1 MGAARWLG
9 ELYGAEASRGLL
21 KFLIGTKR
29 SIGKQTQGW
38 WLTTRSHSKLAM
50 IFRLARLI
58 FSTALHKQNQKKS
71 ITYSFPVHE
80 IGGGLR
86 AHLIDDSQHS

>member
-1 MGAARWLG
+1 MGATRWVG
-9 ELYGAEASRGLL
+9 ELHGAEASRGLL

-50 IFRLARLI
+50 IYRLARLI
-58 FSTALHKQNQKKS
+58 FSIKKKQKKS